1 MLPENYSP
9 PLTPPRTGNPQMRA
23 ERQGTKEMHRKGDA
37 GAGEPQGEG
46 SEAARCASQADGGSL
61 ARSQLGG
68 SSLQSPLC
76 FVSVLSAPTGD
87 EVSLRKMMVMAD

>member
-1 MLPENYSP
+1 MLE
-9 PLTPPRTGNPQMRA
+9 LGNPRA
-23 ERQGTKEMHRKGDA
+23 KAVRLTGVQV
-37 GAGEPQGEG
+37 
-46 SEAARCASQADGGSL
+46 SQADGGSL

-68 SSLQSPLC
+68 SSLQSLLC